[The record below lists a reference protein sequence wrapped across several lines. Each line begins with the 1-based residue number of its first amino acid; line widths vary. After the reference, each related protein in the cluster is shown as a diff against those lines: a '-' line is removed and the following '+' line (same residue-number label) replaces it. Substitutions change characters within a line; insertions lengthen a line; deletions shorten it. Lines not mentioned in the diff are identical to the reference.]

1 MTDEE
6 AKLLQEKLDFANKS
20 AEEAV
25 DRYFEQQKKMT
36 ALYKEI
42 AEADVKCE
50 REVAKAVKAAKLET
64 EKATVARVCD
74 DVDDYLYMG
83 ESVYE
88 CTDRIRKKY
97 MIPTKYGY

>member
-42 AEADVKCE
+42 AEADAKCE
-50 REVAKAVKAAKLET
+50 REVAKAVKAAKWE
-64 EKATVARVCD
+64 ATVAAVSSVCD
-74 DVDDYLYMG
+74 TIDDCIG
-83 ESVYE
+83 FHAYE
-88 CTDRIRKKY
+88 YTDRIRKMYK
-97 MIPTKYGY
+97 IPTKYGY